1 MPLSSTNKDHKHEF
15 ARTIESNKVEIF
27 APFHWLSLGVKDFIK
42 APLISLVYGVIFSLI
57 PVAIMYLYRE
67 ADSHIINISMTIT
80 FTLIA
85 PIFAAALYDVSW
97 ELEKGHKP
105 SFSHGIKSMFRN
117 PVGAWGFAV
126 LLLLIMTAW
135 LRVATLVYALY
146 PESLNPTFEEL
157 LAFLSLG
164 TILGALILAAVLV
177 VSAFTPQVL
186 MERKVDIMTAI
197 FTSTKAVMNNFS
209 AMLVW
214 GVILISLVFLGF
226 LTSALGFIIIM
237 PVLSFASWHAYIAVI
252 KTKKKR
258 SYE

>member
-1 MPLSSTNKDHKHEF
+1 MPSSPTNKDHNHEY

-27 APFHWLSLGVKDFIK
+27 APFHWLSLGAKDFIA
-42 APLISLVYGVIFSLI
+42 APLISLIYGVIFSLI
-57 PVAIMYLYRE
+57 PVVIMYLYRE
-67 ADSHIINISMTIT
+67 TDNHLIYISMTIT

-97 ELEKGHKP
+97 ELGKGNKP
-105 SFSHGIKSMFRN
+105 SFSHSVKSMFRN
-117 PVGAWGFAV
+117 PVGAWAFAV
-126 LLLLIMTAW
+126 IILLIMTAW

-146 PESLNPTFEEL
+146 PDSLNPTFEEL

-164 TILGALILAAVLV
+164 TVLGALILAAVLV
-177 VSAFTPQVL
+177 LSAFTPQIL

-197 FTSTKAVMNNFS
+197 FTSTRAVMNNFY

-214 GVILISLVFLGF
+214 GLVLIIFVFLGF
-226 LTSALGFIIIM
+226 LTSAVGFVVIM
-237 PVLSFASWHAYIAVI
+237 PVLAFASWHAYIAVI

-258 SYE
+258 IYE